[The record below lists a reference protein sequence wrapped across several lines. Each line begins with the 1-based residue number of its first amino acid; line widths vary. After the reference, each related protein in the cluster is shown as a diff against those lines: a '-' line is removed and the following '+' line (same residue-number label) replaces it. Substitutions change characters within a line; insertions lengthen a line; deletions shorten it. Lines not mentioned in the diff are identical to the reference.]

1 MKKKNLQMVKVQES
15 RVAVAACRSKLQV
28 QGAGEGKGTSNRG
41 FPPRP
46 FPQPGQGH
54 VTAEKSRGKVTG
66 APPPCWRVRG
76 ARILFHRPSPRR
88 PSGATRR
95 RCHPSVLPGSLRPAL
110 SEDRCRMQQNSL
122 PAPCLKGFHCETQGG
137 KKQKS
142 KNYNAFMN
150 GQNGQ
155 EESGLGKLRPA
166 PQTPERIEPARSV
179 TTGSEPS
186 AAAAEG
192 RRSIP
197 HLQSGGF
204 LAQTR
209 KVLSCAGSRFGH
221 F

>member
-1 MKKKNLQMVKVQES
+1 M
-15 RVAVAACRSKLQV
+15 
-28 QGAGEGKGTSNRG
+28 
-41 FPPRP
+41 
-46 FPQPGQGH
+46 
-54 VTAEKSRGKVTG
+54 TAEKSRGKVTG

-95 RCHPSVLPGSLRPAL
+95 RCHPSAPPRSHRPAL
-110 SEDRCRMQQNSL
+110 SEDSCRMQQNSQS
-122 PAPCLKGFHCETQGG
+122 APCLKGLLCETQGG
-137 KKQKS
+137 EKS
-142 KNYNAFMN
+142 KNYSVFMN
-150 GQNGQ
+150 GQNRQ

-166 PQTPERIEPARSV
+166 PQAPQRIRPARSV
-179 TTGSEPS
+179 TTGSGPS

-209 KVLSCAGSRFGH
+209 KVLSAGSRFGH